1 MNSLRM
7 KCVYCQKEIT
17 KKSSEHV
24 IQNALG
30 GFLETENICCPEC
43 NLAVE
48 KNIDK
53 DFVKIF
59 SPITNN
65 IDYLPK
71 RASTESCYD
80 GQVIC
85 AGKIYDAKFKGRKI
99 ISVPKLQQERKCG
112 LDKIKGIVPIFFYFN
127 LQNDV
132 FKNGISKI
140 AFNFAIYSGIDTEIL
155 MDFVDVKKENYNV
168 TSIKFNNLVVP
179 FCPLNIVDSKIE
191 FRDEIQ
197 LYHNLILF
205 SNGNELWCYVDLFN
219 VFQFYVLLSEKFES
233 SEKFLKIYAQKC
245 QKIPLSEKHFI
256 EDLHYVKPKHISA
269 LLTIFGMT
277 FEECKV
283 QRKDGEDDFSLIGR
297 VINEKIRK
305 ESVVSNLG
313 NLVNIGG
320 MIEFVELLKKST
332 DVEKLDLS
340 RNFSFYF
347 DDTDSLIENHF
358 RQYFVEKNGQIK
370 FYPHE
375 MMDVMQS
382 DPEMIREYGSLKF
395 KLMCNYILK
404 KSALGESIYDK

>member
-1 MNSLRM
+1 M

-17 KKSSEHV
+17 TKSSEHV
-24 IQNALG
+24 IQNAIG
-30 GFLETENICCPEC
+30 GILESEDICCPEC

-48 KNIDK
+48 KFVDK

-80 GQVIC
+80 GQVMC
-85 AGKIYDAKFKGRKI
+85 AGQFYDAKFKGRKI

-112 LDKIKGIVPIFFYFN
+112 LDKIKGVVPKLFYFN

-140 AFNFAIYSGIDTEIL
+140 AFNFAIHSGINPDFL
-155 MDFVDVKKENYNV
+155 MDFVNV
-168 TSIKFNNLVVP
+168 EKDGFNVSSIKFKNLVIP

-191 FRDEIQ
+191 FRNEIQ

-205 SNGNELWCYVDLFN
+205 SNGKELWCYVDLFN

-233 SEKFLKIYAQKC
+233 SEKVLKNYAQKC
-245 QKIPLSEKHFI
+245 QKIPLSEKHYV
-256 EDLHYVKPKHISA
+256 EDLHYVKPKYISA
-269 LLTIFGMT
+269 LLTFFGVT
-277 FEECKV
+277 YEECKA
-283 QRKDGEDDFSLIGR
+283 QRKEGEDDFSLIGR
-297 VINEKIRK
+297 IINEKIRK
-305 ESVVSNLG
+305 ESVVSSLG
-313 NLVNIGG
+313 DLVNIGG
-320 MIEFVELLKKST
+320 MVEFVDLLKKSSAI
-332 DVEKLDLS
+332 EKMDLHN
-340 RNFSFYF
+340 NFSFYF
-347 DDTDSLIENHF
+347 DENDNLIENHF
-358 RQYFVEKNGQIK
+358 RQYFVDGDGQVK

-382 DPEMIREYGSLKF
+382 DSKMIREYSSMKF

-404 KSALGESIYDK
+404 NSLLK

>member
-1 MNSLRM
+1 M

-17 KKSSEHV
+17 TKSSEHV
-24 IQNALG
+24 IQNAIG
-30 GFLETENICCPEC
+30 GILESEDICCPEC

-48 KNIDK
+48 KFVDK

-80 GQVIC
+80 GQVMC
-85 AGKIYDAKFKGRKI
+85 AGQFYDAKFKGRKI

-112 LDKIKGIVPIFFYFN
+112 LDKIKGVVPKLFYFN

-140 AFNFAIYSGIDTEIL
+140 AFNFAIHSGINPDFL
-155 MDFVDVKKENYNV
+155 MDFVNV
-168 TSIKFNNLVVP
+168 EKDGFNVSSIKFKNLVIP

-191 FRDEIQ
+191 FRNEIQ

-205 SNGNELWCYVDLFN
+205 SNGKELWCYVDLFN

-233 SEKFLKIYAQKC
+233 SEKVLKNYAQKC
-245 QKIPLSEKHFI
+245 QKIPLSEKHYV
-256 EDLHYVKPKHISA
+256 EDLHYVKPKYISA
-269 LLTIFGMT
+269 LLTIFGVT
-277 FEECKV
+277 YEECKA
-283 QRKDGEDDFSLIGR
+283 QRKEGEDDFSLIGR
-297 VINEKIRK
+297 IINEKIRK
-305 ESVVSNLG
+305 ESVVSSLG
-313 NLVNIGG
+313 DLVNIGG
-320 MIEFVELLKKST
+320 MVEFVDLLKNSSDTGKIN
-332 DVEKLDLS
+332 LYH
-340 RNFSFYF
+340 NFSFFF
-347 DDTDSLIENHF
+347 DENDNLIENNF
-358 RQYFVEKNGQIK
+358 RQYFIDGDGQVK

-382 DPEMIREYGSLKF
+382 DSKMIREYSSMKF

-404 KSALGESIYDK
+404 NSLLK

>member
-1 MNSLRM
+1 M
-7 KCVYCQKEIT
+7 KCVYCKKEIT
-17 KKSSEHV
+17 TKSSEHV
-24 IQNALG
+24 IQNAIG
-30 GFLETENICCPEC
+30 GILESEDICCPEC

-48 KNIDK
+48 KIVDK

-80 GQVIC
+80 GQVMC
-85 AGKIYDAKFKGRKI
+85 AGQFYDAKFKGRKI

-112 LDKIKGIVPIFFYFN
+112 LDKIKGVVPKLFYFN

-140 AFNFAIYSGIDTEIL
+140 AFNFAIHSGINPDFL
-155 MDFVDVKKENYNV
+155 MDFVNV
-168 TSIKFNNLVVP
+168 EKDGFNVSSIKFKNLVIP

-191 FRDEIQ
+191 FRNEIQ

-205 SNGNELWCYVDLFN
+205 SNGKELWCYVDLFN
-219 VFQFYVLLSEKFES
+219 VFQYYVLLSEKIES
-233 SEKFLKIYAQKC
+233 SEKVLRIYAQKC
-245 QKIPLSEKHFI
+245 QKIPLSEKHYV

-269 LLTIFGMT
+269 LLTIFGVT
-277 FEECKV
+277 YEECKA
-283 QRKDGEDDFSLIGR
+283 QRKEGEDDFSLIRR

-305 ESVVSNLG
+305 ESVVSSLSD
-313 NLVNIGG
+313 LVNVGG
-320 MIEFVELLKKST
+320 MVEYIDLLKNSSDTGKIN
-332 DVEKLDLS
+332 LHH
-340 RNFSFYF
+340 NFSFYF
-347 DDTDSLIENHF
+347 DENDNLIENNF
-358 RQYFVEKNGQIK
+358 RQYFIDGDGQIK

-375 MMDVMQS
+375 MIDVMQS
-382 DPEMIREYGSLKF
+382 DSKMIREYSSMKF

-404 KSALGESIYDK
+404 TTALGK